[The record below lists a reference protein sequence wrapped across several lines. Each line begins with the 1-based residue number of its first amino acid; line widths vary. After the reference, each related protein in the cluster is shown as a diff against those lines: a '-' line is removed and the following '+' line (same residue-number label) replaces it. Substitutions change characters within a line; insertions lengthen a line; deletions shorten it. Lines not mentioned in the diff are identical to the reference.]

1 MSNLYRVQ
9 EVAELFKVS
18 KRTVERWI
26 KNGDLKTV
34 KLPGSLVRVSSDN
47 IDEMMGYCDDENE

>member
-1 MSNLYRVQ
+1 MSKLYRVQ

-47 IDEMMGYCDDENE
+47 IDEMMGIGDDE